1 MSRYDAIYESIV
13 EKLNNGE
20 ITLEEAQEL
29 NEIAFEKYEDT
40 EEDSVTLEEAMD
52 IIGGYLMEADSQ
64 YVPSIRSSL
73 ENLKKATQSYNLT
86 KDEAKNMRKITK
98 GQFKKM
104 DSIPKV
110 KHNPDKL
117 RKVTSGI
124 SRDIK
129 DFRNVTAKHDMLQK
143 LNDQGRI
150 AGRTIGGKYKV
161 LDKDKQNVIKKVSPK
176 SVHESVD
183 ELRLQVYEAF
193 ESGLI
198 EESTKDLFLT
208 YLDLENYE

>member
-1 MSRYDAIYESIV
+1 MSKYDAIYESIV
-13 EKLNNGE
+13 EKLDNGE

-29 NEIAFEKYEDT
+29 NELAFEKYGDT

-64 YVPSIRSSL
+64 SVPSIRSSF

-98 GQFKKM
+98 GQLKKM
-104 DSIPKV
+104 DSISKV

-143 LNDQGRI
+143 LNDNGRI
-150 AGRTIGGKYKV
+150 AGRTISGKYKV
-161 LDKDKQNVIKKVSPK
+161 LDKEGKNVIKKVSPK

>member
-1 MSRYDAIYESIV
+1 MSKYDAIYESIV
-13 EKLNNGE
+13 EKLDNGE

-29 NEIAFEKYEDT
+29 NELAFEKYGDT

-64 YVPSIRSSL
+64 SVPSIRSSF

-98 GQFKKM
+98 GQLKKM
-104 DSIPKV
+104 DSISKV
-110 KHNPDKL
+110 KHTPDQL

-143 LNDQGRI
+143 LNDNGRI
-150 AGRTIGGKYKV
+150 AGRTISGKYKI
-161 LDKDKQNVIKKVSPK
+161 LDKDKKNVIKKVSPK

-183 ELRLQVYEAF
+183 NLRLQVYEAY

-208 YLDLENYE
+208 YLDLGNYE